1 MASHN
6 FLLSYSNRYGSVI
19 MMRMPFTAVNNGSP
33 STCKATN
40 RSSTPSSETHLR
52 RSANYQPNR
61 WDYNS
66 IKSLDRDCD
75 QVMARTSILFAEL
88 KEEVRR
94 LINQGNNIAAR
105 LELVDDVEHLGLGHH
120 FGEEI
125 MHALTSISPKSHHI
139 SVVMKEDLHATALL
153 FRLLRQH
160 GLHVSQDVF
169 SHFKDE
175 KGSFSVSLLE
185 KDVQGLLSLYEASF
199 LGFDGE
205 ETLEEARDFTTKHLV
220 NLIPCMHP
228 HLKEKVLRSL
238 ELPLHWRSPRLE
250 ARWYIDQYKTSDN
263 MNPSLLQ
270 FAKLDFNMVQ
280 RTHHK
285 ELKNMIE
292 WWKILGIGERTSFAR
307 DRLVECFFV
316 GIVFGPQHGF
326 CREELTKVMALITTL
341 DDVYDVYGSLDELQ
355 LFTKAIERWEC
366 DGNEELPE
374 YMKICYNSLYST
386 AEELANK
393 IQKLEGWDCMPY
405 IGKAWTD
412 LFKAFLIEAEWHYSG
427 YKPSLEEYL
436 NNGWISVSGHVILV
450 HVFLLSDDLRG
461 KSKEALQHLMDYPNL
476 IKSSSM
482 IFRLCNDIATS
493 AAELARGDTPTS
505 MHCYMSEY
513 NMTEDQ
519 ARKEIWNL
527 INKSWKEL
535 NEGLGNCT
543 PLSLFF
549 GKTAMNLARV
559 MHCVYQHG
567 DSHGAPDQDKEN
579 QINSLFCDPIKLEKR
594 ISFYQDNAH

>member
-6 FLLSYSNRYGSVI
+6 YLLSYSNHYAPMS
-19 MMRMPFTAVNNGSP
+19 MMIRIPFAAVNNGSLV
-33 STCKATN
+33 TRRAATN
-40 RSSTPSSETHLR
+40 CSFTTATTPSPEPPLR
-52 RSANYQPNR
+52 RSANYQPNQ

-66 IKSLDRDCD
+66 ITSLDSDYD
-75 QVMARTSILFAEL
+75 QVKALTTILFAKM
-88 KEEVRR
+88 KEEVRS
-94 LINQGNNIAAR
+94 LIKQENEFVAR
-105 LELVDDVEHLGLGHH
+105 LELIDDIEHLGLEHH

-125 MHALTSISPKSHHI
+125 MDVLTSISAKSDHNL
-139 SVVMKEDLHATALL
+139 VVMKEDLHATALL

-175 KGSFSVSLLE
+175 KGSFRVSLLE

-199 LGFDGE
+199 LGFNGE

-228 HLKEKVLRSL
+228 HMKEKVQRSM
-238 ELPLHWRSPRLE
+238 ELPLHWRMRRLE
-250 ARWYIDQYKTSDN
+250 ARWYIDQYKTSEN
-263 MNPSLLQ
+263 MNPVLLQ
-270 FAKLDFNMVQ
+270 FAKLDFNLVQ
-280 RTHHK
+280 STHHK
-285 ELKNMIE
+285 ELKKMIE
-292 WWKILGIGERTSFAR
+292 WWKKLGLGERLSFAR
-307 DRLVECFFV
+307 DRLVECFFCAV

-326 CREELTKVMALITTL
+326 CREEITKVMALITTL

-355 LFTKAIERWEC
+355 LFTKAVERWQC
-366 DGNEELPE
+366 DGSEELPE
-374 YMKICYNSLYST
+374 YMKICYNSLYNT

-405 IGKAWTD
+405 IGKAWAD
-412 LFKAFLIEAEWHYSG
+412 LFKAFLREAEWHYSG
-427 YKPSLEEYL
+427 YKPRLEEYL

-450 HVFLLSDDLRG
+450 HVFLLSDRRG
-461 KSKEALQHLMDYPNL
+461 KTKEGLQHLMNYPNL

-482 IFRLCNDIATS
+482 IFRLGNDIATS

-513 NMTEDQ
+513 NTTEDQ
-519 ARKEIWNL
+519 ARREIWNL
-527 INKSWKEL
+527 ISKSWKDL
-535 NEGLGNCT
+535 NEGLSDCS

-579 QINSLFCDPIKLEKR
+579 QIKSLFCEPMKLE
-594 ISFYQDNAH
+594 